1 MKSKIGAIIAIG
13 IVGWTVWYFLI
24 KEEHYTI
31 SFAADQPVG
40 LVQEHLVRWPRYQSK
55 NIDSVSLE
63 NKSPGHVNQKV
74 FVGDSLHLYNWK
86 LSSESFGKTKVTV
99 SVTDPEYSFKQ
110 KWLSLFG
117 KTDLSNR
124 SMQNVQNVHKALEIE
139 SEKFRVHS
147 IKDTTVQGQFC
158 VYLPVATKST
168 SKARSMLQ
176 HIAPIMDYINTN
188 DLELQGDPF
197 LEVTSW
203 DAKNDSLSFDFCFPL
218 QPSDSLPKTSLL
230 QFKTSNSFSALK
242 AEYNGNYNSSGRSWH
257 YLLEYARYHDLK
269 VDSLATEFYLNDPH
283 EGGDPLLWKALI
295 FLPLLEE

>member
-1 MKSKIGAIIAIG
+1 MRSKIGGIIAIA
-13 IVGWTVWYFLI
+13 IVGWAVWYFLI

-31 SFAADQPVG
+31 SFTTDQPVG
-40 LVQEHLVRWPRYQSK
+40 LVQEHLVRWPRYQAK
-55 NIDSVSLE
+55 DIDSVSLE
-63 NKSPGHVNQKV
+63 NKGPDRVDQKV
-74 FVGDSLHLYNWK
+74 FVGDSLHLYNWT
-86 LSSESFGKTKVTV
+86 LSSESFGKTKVAV

-117 KTDLSNR
+117 QTNLSKR
-124 SMQNVQNVHKALEIE
+124 SVQNVRNVHEALEIE

-158 VYLPVATKST
+158 VYLPVKTTST

-188 DLELQGDPF
+188 ELELQGDPF

-203 DAKNDSLSFDFCFPL
+203 DAETDALSFDFCFPL
-218 QPSDSLPKTSLL
+218 QPSDSLPKSNLL
-230 QFKTSNSFSALK
+230 QFKTSESFKALK

-257 YLLEYARYHDLK
+257 YLLEYARYNDIK
-269 VDSLATEFYLNDPH
+269 VDSLATEYYLNDPH

-295 FLPLLEE
+295 FLPLLED